1 MSTKKAVAIKRISN
15 DIREIS
21 KFPLEGIGM
30 AYIGED
36 PITYVINMELMTGPF
51 QGYKL
56 QLKMTIPDEY
66 PIKPPKVLIYPNQNI
81 DNYHQHIYNDNRNGY
96 KEFCINF
103 LDNEFDMNTNEEH
116 TGWNPSYTI
125 STILL
130 QIQNFI
136 SNPDLPSSRMPKK
149 AEIASLMKSM
159 DGYTR
164 TFTDDEGK
172 LVVHTWKSPYPKMY
186 YKRNEIDVENIEK
199 KEEKERKMQIIKESL
214 TCYLLKDNY
223 IDNQEILLG
232 YPIIQSR
239 SLYGQNKIEL
249 YPIPELLSYEAFK
262 IQTGKDQNTLI
273 GAYYNQ
279 QVKAANNQ
287 YYNNWLPIYVDENHF
302 RKNKDKILNSLKAIK
317 NESEFKP
324 EQVFDIFPIILN
336 KMVIGMFNGKSVIS
350 SAFITCYFQYIVLFK
365 RLCKEYKEDYE
376 NYVNKK
382 IRLITMNDYEVN
394 KKIIPDIGD
403 FFILTFLSN
412 KDMTTPDM
420 KKMKKVLI
428 EEFVTREMYW
438 IFHGPE
444 CGLTMQEKMA
454 NSNLKISD
462 EIYLALFHSDPNLN
476 MKFPDIFIRELYKS
490 NIYKDLIYLISNDS
504 NYLYDFYYD
513 RRFAKKTAE
522 KTIATN
528 FKSLYTEV
536 SEWTRERIREKIRD
550 NMRFSD
556 FFEEDVK
563 HMRRQACICYRV
575 GEILK
580 ENQNMQDVK
589 EFLEYAYQS
598 QRGNQL
604 LLITFYAL
612 KKMEEDAFL
621 EELEKTYGIYMQVDE
636 FVKELKQKLK
646 KINNF
651 KSLFEYV
658 GVELEKEKTDLDVVL
673 EAYERAKE
681 KGYIRD
687 PNQRPKKISFNY
699 S

>member
-199 KEEKERKMQIIKESL
+199 KEEKERKMQIIKENL

-522 KTIATN
+522 KRIATN

-589 EFLEYAYQS
+589 ELLEYAYQS